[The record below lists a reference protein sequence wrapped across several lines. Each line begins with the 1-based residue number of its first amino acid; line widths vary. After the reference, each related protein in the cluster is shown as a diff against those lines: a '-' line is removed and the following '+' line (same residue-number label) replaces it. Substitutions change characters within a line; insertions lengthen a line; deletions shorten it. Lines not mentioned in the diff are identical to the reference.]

1 MTDEQIRYRSFLT
14 VWKVLRQT
22 RPGITNL
29 ERFILAIIATSDDKF
44 ERGKRLHPSI
54 ITKLRQKKDE
64 IAKNTI

>member
-1 MTDEQIRYRSFLT
+1 MTDDEIKYKAFLA
-14 VWKVLRQT
+14 VWKVLGQA

-54 ITKLRQKKDE
+54 IAKLRQKKDE
-64 IAKNTI
+64 IAKNAI